1 MRISDW
7 SSDVCSSD
15 LSNVVPSAFRRL
27 ADLARAGKEA
37 DAQALDAR
45 PRALYDFLGI
55 ESNPIPVKALLARRG
70 VRRDLRQPRT
80 ERSAAHAGPAAR
92 TAETAAWIQG
102 VLAPAHTDS
111 SAPVTEKGRAAR

>member
-45 PRALYDFLGI
+45 LRALYDFLGI

-70 VRRDLRQPRT
+70 AGRGLRLPLT
-80 ERSAAHAGPAAR
+80 ELSAAHPGLAAR
-92 TAETAAWIQG
+92 RGGG
-102 VLAPAHTDS
+102 VDG
-111 SAPVTEKGRAAR
+111 VEIGRAASRERERPMV

>member
-15 LSNVVPSAFRRL
+15 LSAFRRL

-45 PRALYDFLGI
+45 LRALYDFLGI

-70 VRRDLRQPRT
+70 VGRGLRLPLT
-80 ERSAAHAGPAAR
+80 ELSAAHAGLAERMAEEVAGIEGEFAA
-92 TAETAAWIQG
+92 A
-102 VLAPAHTDS
+102 DN
-111 SAPVTEKGRAAR
+111 AR

>member
-45 PRALYDFLGI
+45 LRALYDFLGI

-70 VRRDLRQPRT
+70 VGRGLRLPLT
-80 ERSAAHAGPAAR
+80 ELSAAHAGLAERMAEEVAGIEGEFAA
-92 TAETAAWIQG
+92 ADNA
-102 VLAPAHTDS
+102 S
-111 SAPVTEKGRAAR
+111 